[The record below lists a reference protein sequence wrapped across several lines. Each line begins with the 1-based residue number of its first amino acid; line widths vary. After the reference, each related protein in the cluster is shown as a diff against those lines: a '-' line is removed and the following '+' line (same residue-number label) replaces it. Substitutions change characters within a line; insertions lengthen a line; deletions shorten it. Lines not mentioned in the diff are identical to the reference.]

1 METRS
6 VTVRA
11 GEVSLPGDLRMPDAA
26 AGLVIFAHGSGSSR
40 FSKRNRFV
48 AERLHDAGLAT
59 LLFDL
64 LTEAEDQVDQ
74 RTREHR
80 FDIPMLGERMTRTVD
95 WAKEEEELADLAT
108 GLFGSS
114 TGAAA
119 ALIAAANRPD
129 GVDAVVSRGGRPDL
143 AADHLPNV
151 TVPTL
156 LIVGGKDTAV
166 IGMNREAAD
175 QMPVEPELKIV
186 EGASHL
192 FEEPGKL
199 EEVADLAA
207 EWFRQK
213 MS

>member
-26 AGLVIFAHGSGSSR
+26 TGLVIFAHGSGSSR

-80 FDIPMLGERMTRTVD
+80 FDIPMLGERMTRTID
-95 WAKEEEELADLAT
+95 WAKEQEPLAGLAT

-129 GVDAVVSRGGRPDL
+129 AVDAVVSRGGRPDL
-143 AADHLPNV
+143 AEDHLPNL
-151 TVPTL
+151 TCPTL

-175 QMPVEPELKIV
+175 QMAVEPELKIV

-207 EWFRQK
+207 TWFRQK
-213 MS
+213 LS